1 MNYGIPVVPAT
12 GGGIFLT
19 ALGIQKSNYVVLT
32 FGLILLGMALFSH
45 IKLRRNEK

>member
-19 ALGIQKSNYVVLT
+19 VLGIQNNNWFILAVGSM
-32 FGLILLGMALFSH
+32 LLGMALFSH
-45 IKLRRNEK
+45 INLRKNEK

>member
-19 ALGIQKSNYVVLT
+19 VLGIQNNNYIVLVL
-32 FGLILLGMALFSH
+32 GSILLGMAFFSH
-45 IKLRRNEK
+45 IKLRKNEK